1 MPMID
6 PALAELTLR
15 DAEDRPVRLADLWKD
30 GPAVVVFIR
39 HYG

>member
-1 MPMID
+1 MAMVD
-6 PALAELTLR
+6 PQLAEMNLR

-30 GPAVVVFIR
+30 SPAVVVFIR